1 MAPDNGSDS
10 VRSVARAFSLLA
22 LFGEEHPTRSL
33 NELVEAAELPKTT
46 VLRLIQ
52 TMGQLGFLYTRA
64 DGRYCLGPALI
75 RLSRAVDLVW
85 RILQAEDNADT
96 RALFVVCVRSLRAV
110 PTRLQASCP
119 SRETVRVQ
127 AASASGGTRP
137 TIM

>member
-75 RLSRAVDLVW
+75 RLSRAVDPWW
-85 RILQAEDNADT
+85 RLPPAPRARLAAPPAPSHGTGKPHVAEGG
-96 RALFVVCVRSLRAV
+96 SLG
-110 PTRLQASCP
+110 
-119 SRETVRVQ
+119 RV
-127 AASASGGTRP
+127 AHH
-137 TIM
+137 